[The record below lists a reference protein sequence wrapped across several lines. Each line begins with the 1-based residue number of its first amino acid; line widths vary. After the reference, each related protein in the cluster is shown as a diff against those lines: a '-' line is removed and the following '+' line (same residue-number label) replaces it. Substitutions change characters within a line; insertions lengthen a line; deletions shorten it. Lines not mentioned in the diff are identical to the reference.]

1 MNFID
6 IEPKTQLMLHIYK
19 ESKQLNIQVQLDRHL
34 DDTTA
39 VITLN
44 YQGSQVLNFTGV
56 TIDLEYG
63 LQQAAPYMWKNVR
76 VIFHRGYYI
85 LKVFATDGIK
95 TNRRDSFRVSI
106 GVSGRTNHQD
116 LTTATVRD
124 ISHSGFA
131 LASKK
136 QVESLSV
143 GDNIVVTF
151 DDITFH
157 IRLEGVLVRTEERD
171 GIFIYGFKS
180 TVFSP
185 HLPQYLALKQR
196 PAGGRVLRR

>member
-1 MNFID
+1 MNFIE
-6 IEPKTQLMLHIYK
+6 IEPKTPLMLHIYK
-19 ESKQLNIQVQLDRHL
+19 ESKQLNIQIQLERHL

-44 YQGSQVLNFTGV
+44 YQGNQVLNFNGV

-76 VIFHRGYYI
+76 VIYHRGYYI
-85 LKVFATDGIK
+85 LKVFAPDGIK

-106 GVSGRTNHQD
+106 GVSGRTDNPD
-116 LTTATVRD
+116 LSSATVRD

-136 QVESLSV
+136 QVESLSL

>member
-1 MNFID
+1 M
-6 IEPKTQLMLHIYK
+6 
-19 ESKQLNIQVQLDRHL
+19 
-34 DDTTA
+34 
-39 VITLN
+39 
-44 YQGSQVLNFTGV
+44 
-56 TIDLEYG
+56 
-63 LQQAAPYMWKNVR
+63 
-76 VIFHRGYYI
+76 
-85 LKVFATDGIK
+85 
-95 TNRRDSFRVSI
+95 
-106 GVSGRTNHQD
+106 
-116 LTTATVRD
+116 RD

-180 TVFSP
+180 TVFCP

-196 PAGGRVLRR
+196 PAGGRVLRK

>member
-6 IEPKTQLMLHIYK
+6 IKPKTQLMLHIYK

-106 GVSGRTNHQD
+106 GVNGRTNHQD

-131 LASKK
+131 LASRK
-136 QVESLSV
+136 SV
-143 GDNIVVTF
+143 DTLQKGDTIVVTF

-157 IRLEGVLVRTEERD
+157 IRLEGVLVRVEERD
-171 GIFIYGFKS
+171 GIFVYGFKS